1 MSSET
6 LLIARVAFWLL
17 AALVVLLP
25 VRWSTLAFLLLVQ
38 FDLSG
43 TATYTAESLGIENA
57 IKVTLIPTIL
67 LWRMKE
73 EISFDSRFAKLRH
86 IWLFFAGY
94 ACLAILWSP
103 FKLPALK
110 MLGYFYAYCV
120 LFIVFTIAWR
130 KGWFNARSLMI
141 VLWLSLLFAF
151 VQTYGLGNEYGS
163 VGNFY
168 GSIDYEFRFT
178 SFTGAQSFA
187 AFLLSLF
194 VLLVFCEEWNFAI
207 FAAAAGATTGLIL
220 TGSRSIFLGFCWIL
234 LLAGVIFAKRKG
246 KKLSLGV
253 VAKRMTVGAVVLL
266 VVGTVVLS
274 ALPENR
280 LNQMLSA
287 SVSSDQTLE
296 DVGTFVWRFSLY
308 QKTIEELPP
317 LPLRVGPSRPSP
329 SLAFPRRGCPH
340 LRPPNPRNGQQGSLG
355 IPRHSC
361 AAPHQ
366 PDGRKFLGRIRFP
379 WRRRLRSG
387 ADFHAGQK
395 RPAAQTP
402 AGARLRP
409 VSKTLDCHRRMAAAV
424 NGIRENLMVS
434 KTLHLLSLLHRNP
447 REFYE
452 RIASSIGSRWQAAG
466 TTPPS
471 YRVCF
476 PERGLSQ
483 LSEVL
488 NADISSI
495 LHDPELDML
504 SSLVEGRAT
513 ASPPPMSFAH
523 CSTTSAA
530 TCTASTFRPSEKTA
544 TPLSAA
550 SFLQNFSTA
559 GPCIA
564 AAPDACSLHS

>member
-6 LLIARVAFWLL
+6 LLIARAAFWLL
-17 AALVVLLP
+17 AALVVFLP

-73 EISFDSRFAKLRH
+73 EISFDSRFARLRH

-130 KGWFNARSLMI
+130 KGWFNARSLAI

-246 KKLSLGV
+246 KKLSLGA

-308 QKTIEELPP
+308 QKTLEELAHRRAATLLTGSGTSSAAALVLDSGFFQQFNVDPNRAMHDEF
-317 LPLRVGPSRPSP
+317 LR
-329 SLAFPRRGCPH
+329 SLYEWGVPG
-340 LRPPNPRNGQQGSLG
+340 LLLLLL
-355 IPRHSC
+355 
-361 AAPHQ
+361 
-366 PDGRKFLGRIRFP
+366 FLGEGVRICV
-379 WRRRLRSG
+379 RL
-387 ADFHAGQK
+387 
-395 RPAAQTP
+395 
-402 AGARLRP
+402 
-409 VSKTLDCHRRMAAAV
+409 
-424 NGIRENLMVS
+424 IRETDS
-434 KTLHLLSLLHRNP
+434 KEAWAFLAILAPLLISL
-447 REFYE
+447 
-452 RIASSIGSRWQAAG
+452 
-466 TTPPS
+466 T
-471 YRVCF
+471 
-476 PERGLSQ
+476 
-483 LSEVL
+483 
-488 NADISSI
+488 
-495 LHDPELDML
+495 
-504 SSLVEGRAT
+504 VENFLAES
-513 ASPPPMSFAH
+513 ASPGGVGYALVLTSMLARTGLQPKPQPAPAFELFPKHSIA
-523 CSTTSAA
+523 TSAW
-530 TCTASTFRPSEKTA
+530 RPM
-544 TPLSAA
+544 
-550 SFLQNFSTA
+550 
-559 GPCIA
+559 
-564 AAPDACSLHS
+564 

>member
-6 LLIARVAFWLL
+6 LLIARAAFWLL
-17 AALVVLLP
+17 AALVVFLP

-67 LWRMKE
+67 LWRMKD
-73 EISFDSRFAKLRH
+73 EISFDSRFATLRH

-141 VLWLSLLFAF
+141 VLWLSLFFAF

-187 AFLLSLF
+187 AFLLSIF

-207 FAAAAGATTGLIL
+207 FAAAAAATTGLIL

-246 KKLSLGV
+246 KKLSLGA
-253 VAKRMTVGAVVLL
+253 VAKRTTVGAVVLL

-296 DVGTFVWRFSLY
+296 DVGTFVWRFALY
-308 QKTIEELPP
+308 QKTLEELAHRRAATLLTGSGTSSAAALVLDSGFFQQFNVDPNRAMHDEF
-317 LPLRVGPSRPSP
+317 LR
-329 SLAFPRRGCPH
+329 SLYEWGVPG
-340 LRPPNPRNGQQGSLG
+340 LLLLLL
-355 IPRHSC
+355 
-361 AAPHQ
+361 
-366 PDGRKFLGRIRFP
+366 FLGQAVRICV
-379 WRRRLRSG
+379 RL
-387 ADFHAGQK
+387 
-395 RPAAQTP
+395 
-402 AGARLRP
+402 
-409 VSKTLDCHRRMAAAV
+409 
-424 NGIRENLMVS
+424 IRETDS
-434 KTLHLLSLLHRNP
+434 KEAWAFLAILVPLLISL
-447 REFYE
+447 
-452 RIASSIGSRWQAAG
+452 
-466 TTPPS
+466 T
-471 YRVCF
+471 
-476 PERGLSQ
+476 
-483 LSEVL
+483 
-488 NADISSI
+488 
-495 LHDPELDML
+495 
-504 SSLVEGRAT
+504 VENFLAES
-513 ASPPPMSFAH
+513 ASPGGVGYALVLTSMLARAGLQPKPQPAPAFDLFPKHSI
-523 CSTTSAA
+523 STSAW
-530 TCTASTFRPSEKTA
+530 RP
-544 TPLSAA
+544 L
-550 SFLQNFSTA
+550 
-559 GPCIA
+559 
-564 AAPDACSLHS
+564 